1 MKARQISDTQSHKL
15 EKHIKVLQSHKLWDH
30 GHICQISKFV
40 YVCLCFLFTQIQ
52 IREFGKYWLQPP
64 FKDALTKMIL
74 GTYTPILVVLLICG
88 NNVRVESL
96 VVCKSPG
103 SACRLVTGWP
113 HSVDTGQWQDCA
125 ALRTHSAHS
134 RASTSPSPAQLWH
147 RRDTDPELGWRCL
160 NTVSCLPIWNWD
172 TCPKIHTKGRF
183 GWQRYGKTSV
193 PILGEKTMFECQL
206 IIWYLNRFLS

>member
-134 RASTSPSPAQLWH
+134 RASTSPVPGPAVTPPRHGSRTRLKMFKHCLLSPNLK
-147 RRDTDPELGWRCL
+147 LGHLSTNLHKRAVWL
-160 NTVSCLPIWNWD
+160 A
-172 TCPKIHTKGRF
+172 KILK
-183 GWQRYGKTSV
+183 
-193 PILGEKTMFECQL
+193 
-206 IIWYLNRFLS
+206 N